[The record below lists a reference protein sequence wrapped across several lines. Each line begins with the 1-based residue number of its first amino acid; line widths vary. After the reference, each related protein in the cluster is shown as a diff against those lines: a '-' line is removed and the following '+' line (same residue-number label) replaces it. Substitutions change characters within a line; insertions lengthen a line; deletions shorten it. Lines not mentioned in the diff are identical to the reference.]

1 VPASA
6 FTISYTKSG
15 SGAGNVTFTSRGRI
29 ETCADNCRE
38 DYDRPTLVQLVA
50 VAEPGSTFIGW
61 QGDCSGTRACIVA
74 LRSARSVT
82 AMFERLVDK
91 ELTFTKAGT
100 GDGTL
105 SVAPLRGTPD
115 SCVENCTRSFA
126 FGTTL
131 TLTAVPSS
139 GSVFTGWSGACSGAR
154 TCSVTMDADRP
165 VTANFEKIVGRELV
179 FTKAG
184 TGDGTLNVAPLGGT
198 PNSCVE
204 NCTRSFAFGTTLTL
218 TAVPRSGSVFTGWSG
233 DCAGARTCS
242 VTMDAARS
250 VTAIFDNVTLPTLPT
265 LTYVKAGSGSGTVSF
280 ENNRRTEIC
289 DANCT
294 KAFPERTRVMLLA
307 MPERGSVF
315 VGWQGDCRSNRY
327 CIVAMTGA
335 RSVTAVFEKI
345 TLPVLAYEN
354 SGTGSGSV
362 SFLHERSAEACEANC
377 TKEYPTR
384 SLVRL
389 VAAPA
394 PGSVFVGWAGD
405 CSGNLS
411 CLVSM
416 TGDRSVTAI
425 FDEVT
430 LDPVSMQ

>member
-1 VPASA
+1 MDA
-6 FTISYTKSG
+6 
-15 SGAGNVTFTSRGRI
+15 
-29 ETCADNCRE
+29 
-38 DYDRPTLVQLVA
+38 DRP
-50 VAEPGSTFIGW
+50 
-61 QGDCSGTRACIVA
+61 
-74 LRSARSVT
+74 VT
-82 AMFERLVDK
+82 ANFEKIVEK
-91 ELTFTKAGT
+91 ELVFTKAGT

-198 PNSCVE
+198 PDSCVE